1 MDHKYIQSIS
11 IDWNQIDH
19 DSYLHSIDALKNME
33 DLDSQKNITF
43 LLVKTGRENQL

>member
-19 DSYLHSIDALKNME
+19 DSYWIVAVGQEKCMK
-33 DLDSQKNITF
+33 QRRRK
-43 LLVKTGRENQL
+43 